1 MPKLTAVMIRNLRH
15 DPAKGAKPIRLGDGG
30 GLYLQVAPG
39 DAKSWLFRFARGGR
53 ERWMGL
59 GSAELVTL
67 AEARA
72 LAAEARRHVAAGRD
86 PIEERERERRAA
98 AAPPP
103 ATFEAAARALV
114 AAKAAGWRNAK
125 HARQWL
131 ATLERHTFPLIGHK
145 PVADINTDDVLRVLR
160 PIWTRIPETA
170 SRLRQRIEAV
180 LDDATVRGGRPA
192 GMANPARWR
201 GHLAAALPPPKR
213 VKPVRHHPALPW
225 QDVPA
230 FMAALAER
238 EGIAARAVAFA
249 ILTASRSGSVRLM
262 RWREVDMEAR
272 VWIVPAAH
280 MKARRAHR
288 VPLSDAA
295 MAILTAMRPHAR
307 GPESLVFPGG
317 RAGRPLSD
325 MALSMLVR
333 GMCHDGLPEG
343 APPRWRDPE
352 GRAIV
357 VHGFRTSFKGWSLAA
372 GWPDTLSELAL
383 AHVDRD
389 KVRAAYARDDLV
401 EQRRPMMAA
410 WAEHCAG
417 QRGMVASLAAARVR
431 RAT

>member
-1 MPKLTAVMIRNLRH
+1 MRH
-15 DPAKGAKPIRLGDGG
+15 
-30 GLYLQVAPG
+30 Y
-39 DAKSWLFRFARGGR
+39 
-53 ERWMGL
+53 
-59 GSAELVTL
+59 
-67 AEARA
+67 
-72 LAAEARRHVAAGRD
+72 
-86 PIEERERERRAA
+86 
-98 AAPPP
+98 
-103 ATFEAAARALV
+103 
-114 AAKAAGWRNAK
+114 
-125 HARQWL
+125 
-131 ATLERHTFPLIGHK
+131 
-145 PVADINTDDVLRVLR
+145 
-160 PIWTRIPETA
+160 
-170 SRLRQRIEAV
+170 
-180 LDDATVRGGRPA
+180 
-192 GMANPARWR
+192 
-201 GHLAAALPPPKR
+201 
-213 VKPVRHHPALPW
+213 PALPW

-238 EGIAARAVAFA
+238 EGITARAVAFT
-249 ILTASRSGSVRLM
+249 ILTASRSGAVRLM

-295 MAILTAMRPHAR
+295 LAILTAMRPHAR
-307 GPESLVFPGG
+307 GPESLMFPGS

-333 GMCHDGLPEG
+333 GMACDGLPEG
-343 APPRWRDPE
+343 APPRWRDAE

-357 VHGFRTSFKGWSLAA
+357 VHGFTTSFKGWSLAA

-401 EQRRPMMAA
+401 EHRRPMMAA

-417 QRGMVASLAAARVR
+417 RRGAVASLAAARVR